1 MGGEEKPK
9 KEVKPLSVVL
19 KKAGKKALGGGVAGA
34 LAMVAQVAL
43 LMWMRTVM
51 NYQHANG
58 LSTWDGDWRSFAAR
72 LLGLVACVGLLMLV
86 SGQLSHADLGT
97 LALELA
103 GLSVVHVLVLLLLMT
118 RVVLRA
124 GAACSSS
131 PLTRT

>member
-1 MGGEEKPK
+1 MRHKQ
-9 KEVKPLSVVL
+9 VDH
-19 KKAGKKALGGGVAGA
+19 VAGA

-86 SGQLSHADLGT
+86 SGQLSHTDLGT

-124 GAACSSS
+124 GAARR
-131 PLTRT
+131 PDKD